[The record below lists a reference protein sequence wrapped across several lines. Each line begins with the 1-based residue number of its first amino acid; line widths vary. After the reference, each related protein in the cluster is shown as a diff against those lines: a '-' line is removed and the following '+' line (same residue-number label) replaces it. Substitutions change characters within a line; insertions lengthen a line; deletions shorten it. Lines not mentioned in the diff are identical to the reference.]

1 MTTILKACRVTLL
14 SAMMAAT
21 ASFAAS
27 AKDDYPVDTVTVIVP
42 YAAGGSGDI
51 VGRIVADELSKRF
64 KANFIVENV
73 GGGGGT
79 IGAERAA
86 RGATDGSTLLLA
98 GNAIITTGPHLAEVG
113 FDPLGDLTSVA
124 NISEAPRVLVTSK
137 TLGDVKTFEDFVTY
151 GKANPG
157 AMNYGTVGVGSTG
170 HVATV
175 DMLRSI
181 GIEANHVP
189 YKGAAEVVQAVLS
202 GDIQFMLDAAAIAQA
217 KQDTV
222 TPLAVPGDQRLDA
235 LPNVPTLAEL
245 GHPSIRGTGL
255 QMVMTPSKT
264 PADVIA
270 KLEGALKAAS
280 ETAEF
285 NDTLTRAGVK
295 PRFVSATDLNDALRK
310 EHEHY
315 AKLLTDIGLKK

>member
-1 MTTILKACRVTLL
+1 MNTILKACSVTLV
-14 SAMMAAT
+14 SALMAAT
-21 ASFAAS
+21 ATFGVS
-27 AKDDYPVDTVTVIVP
+27 AKDAYPVDTVTVIVP

-51 VGRIVADELSKRF
+51 VGRIVADELTKRF
-64 KANFIVENV
+64 AANFIVENV

-86 RGATDGSTLLLA
+86 RGAADGSTLLLA
-98 GNAIITTGPHLAEVG
+98 GNAIITTAPHLAEVG
-113 FDPLGDLTSVA
+113 FDPLGDLTSVS

-137 TLGDVKTFEDFVTY
+137 TLDVKTFEDFVAY

-181 GIEANHVP
+181 GVEANHVP
-189 YKGAAEVVQAVLS
+189 YTGAAQVVQAVLS

-217 KQDTV
+217 KQDAV

-235 LPNVPTLAEL
+235 LPDVPTLAEL

-255 QMVMTPSKT
+255 QMVMAPSKT
-264 PADVIA
+264 PADVVA
-270 KLEGALKAAS
+270 TLEAALKAAS

-285 NDTLTRAGVK
+285 QDVLTRAGV
-295 PRFVSATDLNDALRK
+295 FDGAIT
-310 EHEHY
+310 
-315 AKLLTDIGLKK
+315 I